1 MLSRGGAL
9 GRIAD
14 LALQPGPRGV
24 GIAPARV
31 AAPAWYD
38 VTWNPTAGC

>member
-9 GRIAD
+9 RTIAD
-14 LALQPGPRGV
+14 LASLPGPRGV
-24 GIAPARV
+24 GMTPARV
-31 AAPAWYD
+31 ATPAWYD